1 MADQEEYMSKKIS
14 DPAPAPSL
22 DLTPIMNMVLCLI
35 PLMLLSVVFMTICVI
50 DVTMPQRS
58 AGAASSDGEPPKRLQ
73 LFISKQGFTIVEGMT
88 TLSAVGNCASDGP
101 TICLKNEKAELDVD
115 KHDWRALYNELFR
128 IKQKGEWSDHK
139 QIDIVADPSVNYGVL
154 VKAMD
159 ISRYQL
165 VPRADFENA
174 SKGKE
179 MKSDDEL
186 NDSLAVLHEETIDG
200 EQKKVP
206 LDMFPLVVL
215 GLPTMN

>member
-1 MADQEEYMSKKIS
+1 MSKKIS

>member
-1 MADQEEYMSKKIS
+1 MSKKIS

-88 TLSAVGNCASDGP
+88 TLSAVGDCASDGP

>member
-1 MADQEEYMSKKIS
+1 MSKKIS

-58 AGAASSDGEPPKRLQ
+58 AGAAASDGEPPKRLQ
-73 LFISKQGFTIVEGMT
+73 LFISKQGFTIVKGQS
-88 TLSAVGNCASDGP
+88 TLSAVGECPSDGP
-101 TICLKNEKAELDVD
+101 TICLQNENAELEVD
-115 KHDWRALYNELFR
+115 KHNWRALYNELFK
-128 IKQKGEWSDHK
+128 IKQEGEWSDHA

-179 MKSDDEL
+179 MKTDAEL
-186 NDSLAVLHEETIDG
+186 NDSLAVVHEETIDG
-200 EQKKVP
+200 VPKKVP
-206 LDMFPLVVL
+206 LDMFPYVVL